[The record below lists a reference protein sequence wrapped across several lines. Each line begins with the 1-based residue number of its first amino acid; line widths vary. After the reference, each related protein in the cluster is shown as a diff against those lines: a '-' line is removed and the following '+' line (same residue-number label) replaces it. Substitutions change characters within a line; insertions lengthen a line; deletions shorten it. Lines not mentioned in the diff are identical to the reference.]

1 MVTPYILGAQ
11 PGSMRFCE
19 VVGGSG
25 GGAHISLMLFC
36 LRCSLCSGVDVY
48 VSLMLVLLEVL
59 TVLRCSCVHV
69 YVSLML

>member
-1 MVTPYILGAQ
+1 MGHPYILGAQ

-19 VVGGSG
+19 VVVGGSG
-25 GGAHISLMLFC
+25 CGAHLMLCC